1 MRHASPL
8 TEQRR
13 VCSSVGLAAWC
24 GLVAPESRLK
34 EAATWCQVAARITV
48 TAATTGQ
55 LDTCTANT
63 RQSGQCNV
71 NKLHTP
77 IFNGYSILNF
87 LYDIV
92 AIIENNAVC
101 AQI

>member
-24 GLVAPESRLK
+24 GLLAPESRLK

-63 RQSGQCNV
+63 RQSGQCELQRKNYI
-71 NKLHTP
+71 HQYSMD
-77 IFNGYSILNF
+77 IQYSILYMI
-87 LYDIV
+87 L
-92 AIIENNAVC
+92 
-101 AQI
+101 

>member
-24 GLVAPESRLK
+24 GLLAPESRLK

-63 RQSGQCNV
+63 RQSGQCELERKNYI
-71 NKLHTP
+71 HQYSMD
-77 IFNGYSILNF
+77 IQYSISYMIL
-87 LYDIV
+87 LL
-92 AIIENNAVC
+92 
-101 AQI
+101 

>member
-24 GLVAPESRLK
+24 GLLAPESRLK

-48 TAATTGQ
+48 AAATTGQ

-63 RQSGQCNV
+63 RQSGQCELQRKNYI
-71 NKLHTP
+71 HQYSMD
-77 IFNGYSILNF
+77 IQYSISYMIL
-87 LYDIV
+87 
-92 AIIENNAVC
+92 
-101 AQI
+101 

>member
-63 RQSGQCNV
+63 RQSGQCELQRKNYI
-71 NKLHTP
+71 HQYSMD
-77 IFNGYSILNF
+77 IQYSISYMIL
-87 LYDIV
+87 LL
-92 AIIENNAVC
+92 
-101 AQI
+101 

>member
-63 RQSGQCNV
+63 RQSGQCELERKNYI
-71 NKLHTP
+71 HQYSMD
-77 IFNGYSILNF
+77 IQYSISYMIL
-87 LYDIV
+87 LL
-92 AIIENNAVC
+92 
-101 AQI
+101 

>member
-24 GLVAPESRLK
+24 GLLAPESRLK

-63 RQSGQCNV
+63 RQSGQCELQRKNYI
-71 NKLHTP
+71 HQYSMD
-77 IFNGYSILNF
+77 IQYSISYMIL
-87 LYDIV
+87 LL
-92 AIIENNAVC
+92 
-101 AQI
+101 